1 MRGSPRG
8 PCARPLLRTLAPRR
22 SDDDHPHRTAE
33 LHSLRVVAAAM
44 TSLYDREVRRSL
56 KGKCGGPGAEC
67 PTPVEAQLESFQ
79 TLALGYDDSS
89 IAWLGKLLTWL
100 LDAFALPRP
109 YLYATTDGG
118 ARAEWS
124 APHWEVSVEFDLRRH
139 LAEALAARVDTDEL
153 HETSEVLAEPGA
165 ESRLGLF
172 LAKYVASRQ

>member
-1 MRGSPRG
+1 MTITRIEQNSPI
-8 PCARPLLRTLAPRR
+8 
-22 SDDDHPHRTAE
+22 
-33 LHSLRVVAAAM
+33 AAAM

-79 TLALGYDDSS
+79 TLALSYDDSS